1 MFFIQKRYIVTL
13 LNNSVAQ
20 NDISVSA
27 KNRTLS
33 SIKSINR
40 RYKMKILQWMTAAT
54 CLMVSCTGG
63 KQNVPFVHSVYITQ
77 PAATGEEQLKTYSG
91 IVEEAHEISLG
102 FKTAGQLKNIL
113 VKEGD
118 FVEKGQLLA
127 ELDDADYRLGVEA
140 LQIQY
145 DQLKEEVKR
154 TTQLFEQQSISANDY
169 EKATAGLRQLEVQL
183 QVNKNKLEYTKL
195 YAPNSG
201 YIRSVNFSPAEMV
214 DAGTAVFRLLDV
226 SRLEVVADVPVKAY
240 MDREQFTR
248 FSCKTAYTEG
258 KELPM
263 TLISFTP
270 KADNNQLYRMRF
282 AFAEQPDKR
291 VTAGMNVE
299 VRIRVNTDSTGY
311 ALPLSTIF
319 RDGDGVCVWILEP
332 DSTVSK
338 RRIEIGGTT
347 TKGEA
352 VVASGLTGN
361 EKVVRAGVN
370 MLREGEK
377 VRVIDAPSKT
387 NEGGLL

>member
-63 KQNVPFVHSVYITQ
+63 QQNVPFVHSVYITQ

-263 TLISFTP
+263 TLTSLTP
-270 KADNNQLYRMRF
+270 KARATAPILTTVCGLARTRADITSMKTELILRKSIMINSTRWIRRKDTTITSSMLKERMF
-282 AFAEQPDKR
+282 TSMKP
-291 VTAGMNVE
+291 
-299 VRIRVNTDSTGY
+299 
-311 ALPLSTIF
+311 
-319 RDGDGVCVWILEP
+319 
-332 DSTVSK
+332 
-338 RRIEIGGTT
+338 RR
-347 TKGEA
+347 
-352 VVASGLTGN
+352 L
-361 EKVVRAGVN
+361 
-370 MLREGEK
+370 
-377 VRVIDAPSKT
+377 KT
-387 NEGGLL
+387 